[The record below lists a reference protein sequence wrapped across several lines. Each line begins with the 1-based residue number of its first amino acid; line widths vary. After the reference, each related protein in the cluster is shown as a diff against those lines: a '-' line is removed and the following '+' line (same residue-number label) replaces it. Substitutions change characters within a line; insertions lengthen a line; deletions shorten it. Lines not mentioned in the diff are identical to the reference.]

1 MNLIVNADKN
11 WGIGKN
17 NELLV
22 HIPNDMKMFRET
34 TTGHVVVMGRKTLE
48 SFPGGKPL
56 PKRTNVVLTTDME
69 YEAKGAQIVHSKEE
83 LMEFLALYDENDIYI
98 IGGESIYRMMLP
110 YCKRAIVTKL
120 DYAYDADTFFPNLDE
135 LEDWKVSAESEE
147 QTYFD
152 VEYTFMEYTRR

>member
-69 YEAKGAQIVHSKEE
+69 YEAKGAEIVHSKEE
-83 LMEFLALYDENDIYI
+83 LMEFLASYDENDIYI